1 MSEVNNFDSIQIG
14 VASPEKIRSWSHGEV
29 LKAETINYRTQ
40 KPEKD
45 GLFCEKIFGP
55 TKDWE
60 CHCGKYKR
68 IRYKGVICD
77 KCGVEVTKSKV
88 RRERMGHIE
97 LAAPVSHIWYYKGVP
112 SRISVVLDMSPKDV
126 DAVLYFNKFI
136 VLDPGNTEFKY
147 KDVIVDQNY
156 EKAIK
161 KYYEDM
167 GKDPNTVVIPE
178 DLGSYRIGMGAEA
191 IKELLSA
198 IDLEKES
205 AELKAIVAE
214 STDKANNQKR
224 LKAVKRL
231 DIIEAFRL
239 SNTRPEWMIL
249 DVLPVLPPEL
259 RPMVP
264 LDGGRYAASDLN
276 DLYRR
281 VINRNNR
288 LKKLMEMG
296 SPEIIIRNEKRM
308 LQDAV
313 DALIDN
319 GRRGKAVTGAG
330 NRELKS
336 LTGLLKGKQGRFRQN
351 LLGKRVDYSGRSVI
365 VVGPELKMYQCGIPK
380 EMAIELFKPFVMK
393 KLVEKGTCLNIK
405 SAKKVIDRAQD
416 DAVWD
421 ILEEVIKDHPVLLN
435 RAPSLHRLSIQ
446 AFEPVLVEGRAIKLH
461 PLVCTAFN
469 ADFDGDQMAVHVP
482 LSIEARTEARFL
494 MLSTNN
500 ILKLSDG
507 KPVVSPTQDMVIGS
521 YYLTIEREGGKG
533 EGRYFRNPEEAMMA
547 YQDGQISLQSKVFI
561 RVEKVIDGVKY
572 SKKLHTTIGRV
583 IFNNSIP
590 QDLHFVPRDT
600 PEQQLDL
607 EIDAVVD
614 KKMLSKIVD
623 ACFKYKGATETSIIL
638 DKIKA
643 QGYKYSTVGAITAS
657 VFDMHVPPKKKEII
671 EHADQD
677 VVTIEKQF
685 KKGRLSEEDRY
696 KQTVKVWQK
705 AIEDINVELKKG
717 LDKFNPIWMMAN
729 SGARGSM
736 TQISQLCG
744 MKGLVADPSG
754 KTIELPIKAS
764 LREGLSVLEYFI
776 SSHGGRKGMA
786 DTALKTADSGYMTRR
801 LVDVAQEVIVDEVD
815 CGDTRGIV
823 IECGDDPKKLEEN
836 KKEFI
841 ERIDGRY
848 VMEDVLDGEGNVIIE
863 KDTMCSLEQA
873 KAIAAAGVKKVRI
886 RSILMCKSPKGV
898 CSKCYGKNM
907 ASGNSVKLGEAVGI
921 IAAQSIGEPGT
932 QLTMRT
938 FHTGGVALSGDIT
951 NGLPRVEELFEARRP
966 KGQALVADI
975 AGTVAIDDAKKTLTI
990 TPASGDKIEY
1000 KLVFGQRLKVEDGQQ
1015 VAAGDVLTQGSIYP
1029 QDILRTKGVRGVQ
1042 DYIIKE
1048 VKNTYVTSGVDINEK
1063 HIEIIVRQMLRKV
1076 KIESQGDTNMLP
1088 GEYVDIFTYEAENEK
1103 VIENGGRPA
1112 TAKRTLL
1119 GITKAA
1125 LATESFLSAAS
1136 FQETAKVLTEA
1147 AIKNKVDHL
1156 VGLKENVILGKLI
1169 PAGTGMKRYKNIVA
1183 MPANMNDNKIV
1194 EDEIQDKFALE
1205 DDIED

>member
-1 MSEVNNFDSIQIG
+1 MSEVNNFDSIRIG

-29 LKAETINYRTQ
+29 LKPETINYRTQ

-77 KCGVEVTKSKV
+77 KCGVEVTKAKV

-112 SRISVVLDMSPKDV
+112 SRISVVLDLSPKDV
-126 DAVLYFNKFI
+126 DLVLYFNKYI
-136 VLDPGNTEFKY
+136 VLDPGNTDLNYKEVIEDKELADVQARFK
-147 KDVIVDQNY
+147 DN
-156 EKAIK
+156 
-161 KYYEDM
+161 
-167 GKDPNTVVIPE
+167 
-178 DLGSYRIGMGAEA
+178 LGSFRVGMGAEA
-191 IKELLSA
+191 IKELLA
-198 IDLEKES
+198 NIDLEKE
-205 AELKAIVAE
+205 AAQLKEIVAL
-214 STDKANNQKR
+214 SGDKTNSQR
-224 LKAVKRL
+224 RIKAVKRL
-231 DIIEAFRL
+231 DIIEAFRV
-239 SNTRPEWMIL
+239 SGNRPEWMVL

-288 LKKLMEMG
+288 LKKLMEFG
-296 SPEIIIRNEKRM
+296 APDIIVRNEKRM
-308 LQDAV
+308 LQEAV

-319 GRRGKAVTGAG
+319 GRRGKAVTGPG

-336 LTGLLKGKQGRFRQN
+336 LTALLKGKQGRFRQN

-393 KLVEKGTCLNIK
+393 KLVERGTCLNIK
-405 SAKKVIDRAQD
+405 SAKRVIERAQD
-416 DAVWD
+416 DVVWD

-461 PLVCTAFN
+461 PLVCSAFN

-521 YYLTIEREGGKG
+521 YYMTMEREGGLG
-533 EGRYFRNPEEAMMA
+533 EGKVFRNPEEAKMA
-547 YQDGQISLQSKVFI
+547 YQQGLISLQSKVFI
-561 RVEKVIDGVKY
+561 RVQKEIDGKVY
-572 SKKLHTTIGRV
+572 SKRLHTTIGRV
-583 IFNNSIP
+583 IFNEAIP
-590 QDLHFVPRDT
+590 QDLHFVPRNT
-600 PEQQLDL
+600 PEEQLDL
-607 EIDAVVD
+607 EVD
-614 KKMLSKIVD
+614 FRVGKKELSRIVD

-638 DKIKA
+638 DRIKA

-657 VFDMHVPPKKKEII
+657 VFDMHVPPMKKEII
-671 EHADQD
+671 AHAEND
-677 VVTIEKQF
+677 VVIIEKQF
-685 KKGRLSEEDRY
+685 KKGRLSEDDRY
-696 KQTVKVWQK
+696 KQTINVWQK
-705 AIEDINVELKKG
+705 AIADINVELKKG
-717 LDKFNPIWMMAN
+717 LDEFNPIWMMAN

-754 KTIELPIKAS
+754 RTIELPIKAS

-786 DTALKTADSGYMTRR
+786 DTALKTADSGYLTRR
-801 LVDVAQEVIVDEVD
+801 LVDVSQDVIVNEVD
-815 CGDTRGIV
+815 CGDNRGV
-823 IECGDDPKKLEEN
+823 TIELEGDNVKD
-836 KKEFI
+836 FI
-841 ERIDGRY
+841 ERIDGRF
-848 VMEDVLDGEGNVIIE
+848 VMEDIVDEHGNSIIE
-863 KDTMCSLEQA
+863 KDTMATPEQA
-873 KAIAAAGVKKVRI
+873 KAIAEAGVKKVKI
-886 RSILMCKSPKGV
+886 RSVLMCKSPHGV
-898 CSKCYGKNM
+898 CARCYGKNM

-975 AGTVAIDDAKKTLTI
+975 AGEVSLDNNKRVLTI
-990 TPASGDKIEY
+990 TSPKGDKVDY
-1000 KLVFGQRLKVEDGQQ
+1000 KLIFGQKLKVEDGQT

-1048 VKNTYVTSGVDINEK
+1048 VKIPYASAGVDINEK
-1063 HIEIIVRQMLRKV
+1063 HIEIVVRQMLRKV
-1076 KIESQGDTNMLP
+1076 KIENQGDTSMMP
-1088 GEYVDIFTYEAENEK
+1088 GEYVDIFAYEAENEK
-1103 VIENGGRPA
+1103 IIENGGRPA

-1169 PAGTGMKRYKNIVA
+1169 PAGTGMKRYRNIVSL
-1183 MPANMNDNKIV
+1183 PAASVESRIV
-1194 EDEIQDKFALE
+1194 EESLSDKFALE

>member
-671 EHADQD
+671 EQADQD

-886 RSILMCKSPKGV
+886 RSILMCKSPRGV

-990 TPASGDKIEY
+990 APASGDKVEY

-1183 MPANMNDNKIV
+1183 MPANINDNKIV

>member
-1 MSEVNNFDSIQIG
+1 G

-29 LKAETINYRTQ
+29 LKPETINYRTQ

-77 KCGVEVTKSKV
+77 KCGVEVTKAKV

-112 SRISVVLDMSPKDV
+112 SRISVVLDLSPKDV
-126 DAVLYFNKFI
+126 DLVLYFNKYI
-136 VLDPGNTEFKY
+136 VLDAGNTDLNY
-147 KDVIVDQNY
+147 KDVI
-156 EKAIK
+156 
-161 KYYEDM
+161 EDKELADVQM
-167 GKDPNTVVIPE
+167 RYKDN
-178 DLGSYRIGMGAEA
+178 LGSFRVGMGAEA

-205 AELKAIVAE
+205 AKLKAIVAE
-214 STDKANNQKR
+214 SGDKANSQRR

-231 DIIEAFRL
+231 DIIEAFRV
-239 SNTRPEWMIL
+239 SGNRPEWMVL

-288 LKKLMEMG
+288 LKKLMEFG
-296 SPEIIIRNEKRM
+296 APDIIVRNEKRM
-308 LQDAV
+308 LQEAV

-319 GRRGKAVTGAG
+319 GRRGKAVTGPG

-336 LTGLLKGKQGRFRQN
+336 LTALLKGKQGRFRQN

-393 KLVEKGTCLNIK
+393 KLVERGTCLNIK
-405 SAKKVIDRAQD
+405 SAKRVIERAQD
-416 DAVWD
+416 DVVWD
-421 ILEEVIKDHPVLLN
+421 ILEDVIKDHPVLLN

-461 PLVCTAFN
+461 PLVCSAFN

-521 YYLTIEREGGKG
+521 YYMTMEKDGGLG

-547 YQDGQISLQSKVFI
+547 YQDGQISLQSKIFV
-561 RVEKVIDGVKY
+561 RVQKVIDGVKY
-572 SKKLHTTIGRV
+572 SKRLHTTIGRI
-583 IFNNSIP
+583 IFNTAIP

-607 EIDAVVD
+607 EVD
-614 KKMLSKIVD
+614 FRVGKKELSRIVD

-638 DKIKA
+638 DRIKA

-657 VFDMHVPPKKKEII
+657 VFDMHVPPMKKEII
-671 EHADQD
+671 AGAEND
-677 VVTIEKQF
+677 VVAIEKQF
-685 KKGRLSEEDRY
+685 KKGRLTEEDRY
-696 KQTVKVWQK
+696 KQTIAVWQR
-705 AIEDINVELKKG
+705 ALADINVELKKG
-717 LDKFNPIWMMAN
+717 LDEFNPIWMMAN

-754 KTIELPIKAS
+754 RTIELPIKAS

-786 DTALKTADSGYMTRR
+786 DTALKTADSGYLTRR
-801 LVDVAQEVIVDEVD
+801 LVDVSQDVIVNELD
-815 CGDTRGIV
+815 CGDNRGITV
-823 IECGDDPKKLEEN
+823 ELEGN
-836 KKEFI
+836 NDKEFI
-841 ERIDGRY
+841 ERIDGRF
-848 VMEDVLDGEGNVIIE
+848 VMEDIVDENGNSIIE
-863 KDTMCSLEQA
+863 KDTMATPEQA
-873 KAIAAAGVKKVRI
+873 KAIAEAGVKKVKI
-886 RSILMCKSPKGV
+886 RS
-898 CSKCYGKNM
+898 
-907 ASGNSVKLGEAVGI
+907 
-921 IAAQSIGEPGT
+921 
-932 QLTMRT
+932 
-938 FHTGGVALSGDIT
+938 
-951 NGLPRVEELFEARRP
+951 
-966 KGQALVADI
+966 
-975 AGTVAIDDAKKTLTI
+975 
-990 TPASGDKIEY
+990 
-1000 KLVFGQRLKVEDGQQ
+1000 
-1015 VAAGDVLTQGSIYP
+1015 VL
-1029 QDILRTKGVRGVQ
+1029 
-1042 DYIIKE
+1042 
-1048 VKNTYVTSGVDINEK
+1048 
-1063 HIEIIVRQMLRKV
+1063 
-1076 KIESQGDTNMLP
+1076 
-1088 GEYVDIFTYEAENEK
+1088 
-1103 VIENGGRPA
+1103 
-1112 TAKRTLL
+1112 
-1119 GITKAA
+1119 
-1125 LATESFLSAAS
+1125 
-1136 FQETAKVLTEA
+1136 
-1147 AIKNKVDHL
+1147 
-1156 VGLKENVILGKLI
+1156 
-1169 PAGTGMKRYKNIVA
+1169 
-1183 MPANMNDNKIV
+1183 
-1194 EDEIQDKFALE
+1194 
-1205 DDIED
+1205 

>member
-1 MSEVNNFDSIQIG
+1 MSEVNNFDSIKIG

-29 LKAETINYRTQ
+29 LKPETINYRTQ

-77 KCGVEVTKSKV
+77 KCGVEVTKAKV

-112 SRISVVLDMSPKDV
+112 SRISVVLDLSPKDV
-126 DAVLYFNKFI
+126 DLVLYFNKYI
-136 VLDPGNTEFKY
+136 VLDKGNTDLNVKEVIEDKELADVQARFK
-147 KDVIVDQNY
+147 DN
-156 EKAIK
+156 
-161 KYYEDM
+161 
-167 GKDPNTVVIPE
+167 
-178 DLGSYRIGMGAEA
+178 LGSFRVGMGAEA
-191 IKELLSA
+191 IKELLA
-198 IDLEKES
+198 NIDLEKES
-205 AELKAIVAE
+205 AKLKAIVAE
-214 STDKANNQKR
+214 NSDKANSQRR

-231 DIIEAFRL
+231 DIIEAFRV
-239 SNTRPEWMIL
+239 SGNRPEWMIL

-288 LKKLMEMG
+288 LKKLMEFG
-296 SPEIIIRNEKRM
+296 APDIIVRNEKRM
-308 LQDAV
+308 LQEAV

-319 GRRGKAVTGAG
+319 GRRGKAVTGPG

-336 LTGLLKGKQGRFRQN
+336 LTALLKGKQGRFRQN

-393 KLVEKGTCLNIK
+393 KLVERGTCLNIK
-405 SAKKVIDRAQD
+405 SAKRVIERAQD
-416 DAVWD
+416 DVVWD

-461 PLVCTAFN
+461 PLVCSAFN

-521 YYLTIEREGGKG
+521 YYMTMEKDGGLG

-547 YQDGQISLQSKVFI
+547 YQDGQISLQSKIFV
-561 RVEKVIDGVKY
+561 RVEKVVDGVKY
-572 SKKLHTTIGRV
+572 SKRLHTTIGRI
-583 IFNNSIP
+583 IFNGAIP

-607 EIDAVVD
+607 EVD
-614 KKMLSKIVD
+614 FRVGKKELSRIVD

-638 DKIKA
+638 DRIKA

-671 EHADQD
+671 SGAEEN

-685 KKGRLSEEDRY
+685 KKGRLTEEDRY
-696 KQTVKVWQK
+696 KQTIAVWQK
-705 AIEDINVELKKG
+705 ALADINVELKKG
-717 LDKFNPIWMMAN
+717 LDEFNPIWMMAN

-754 KTIELPIKAS
+754 RTIELPIKAS

-786 DTALKTADSGYMTRR
+786 DTALKTADSGYLTRR
-801 LVDVAQEVIVDEVD
+801 LVDVSQDVIVNELD
-815 CGDTRGIV
+815 CGDNRGITV
-823 IECGDDPKKLEEN
+823 ELEGEN
-836 KKEFI
+836 TKEFI
-841 ERIDGRY
+841 ERIDGRF
-848 VMEDVLDGEGNVIIE
+848 VMEDVVDENGNSIIE
-863 KDTMCSLEQA
+863 KDTMATPEQA
-873 KAIAAAGVKKVRI
+873 KAIADAGVKKVKI
-886 RSILMCKSPKGV
+886 RCILMCKSAHGV
-898 CSKCYGKNM
+898 CAKCYGKNM
-907 ASGNSVKLGEAVGI
+907 ASGNSVKLG
-921 IAAQSIGEPGT
+921 
-932 QLTMRT
+932 
-938 FHTGGVALSGDIT
+938 
-951 NGLPRVEELFEARRP
+951 
-966 KGQALVADI
+966 
-975 AGTVAIDDAKKTLTI
+975 
-990 TPASGDKIEY
+990 
-1000 KLVFGQRLKVEDGQQ
+1000 
-1015 VAAGDVLTQGSIYP
+1015 
-1029 QDILRTKGVRGVQ
+1029 
-1042 DYIIKE
+1042 
-1048 VKNTYVTSGVDINEK
+1048 
-1063 HIEIIVRQMLRKV
+1063 
-1076 KIESQGDTNMLP
+1076 
-1088 GEYVDIFTYEAENEK
+1088 
-1103 VIENGGRPA
+1103 
-1112 TAKRTLL
+1112 
-1119 GITKAA
+1119 
-1125 LATESFLSAAS
+1125 
-1136 FQETAKVLTEA
+1136 
-1147 AIKNKVDHL
+1147 
-1156 VGLKENVILGKLI
+1156 
-1169 PAGTGMKRYKNIVA
+1169 
-1183 MPANMNDNKIV
+1183 
-1194 EDEIQDKFALE
+1194 
-1205 DDIED
+1205 